1 MVGIKADPAVTVDVD
16 LLRMFRT
23 ATRRMLLRTAEL
35 NMVKSS
41 LLLLNDD
48 DAVERASNMRGCV
61 LILVLD

>member
-1 MVGIKADPAVTVDVD
+1 
-16 LLRMFRT
+16 
-23 ATRRMLLRTAEL
+23 MLLRTAEL

-61 LILVLD
+61 LILVLDLDWVIGMYV